1 MEKSSLVDPL
11 TTNNAIY
18 SSLLTLNVELSL
30 AKSNHSQKTLSISIS
45 EK

>member
-1 MEKSSLVDPL
+1 MEKSSLIDPL

-18 SSLLTLNVELSL
+18 SSSLTLNVELSQI
-30 AKSNHSQKTLSISIS
+30 KINHSQNTLSISIS